1 MLINNRVISK
11 DDIAFSDLS
20 KVLCD
25 PHDGAQRFQIVAAED
40 ALYVGSDLPFNNRF
54 FLLGAKNAVPGSVS
68 VGFWNGTTF
77 AAAVDV
83 QDLTS
88 HGGVPFARSGLIRFD
103 LPRNDGWRKVYD
115 STDIPEIA
123 GLTVR
128 AQFWAKFTFS
138 AAFDF
143 ELKYVGFSFAKDSDL
158 RTYYPQLLN
167 EPIMKAFNNGVPLEN
182 WDAVQVVAAEEVI
195 EALRRE
201 QVIVSGNQVLDTE
214 HFKNAQCH
222 KLAEIVYGPGG
233 LRNAEMMELA
243 QERFNKAL
251 AKRIFNVDENKNGRL
266 DAFEKTESCIL
277 RRI

>member
-1 MLINNRVISK
+1 MLINNRVIYK
-11 DDIAFSDLS
+11 DNLAFSDLS

-40 ALYVGSDLPFNNRF
+40 AIYVGSDLPFNNRF
-54 FLLGAKNAVPGSVS
+54 FLLGAKNVTPGTVS
-68 VGFWNGTTF
+68 VAFWNGTTF

-88 HGGVPFARSGLIRFD
+88 VAGVPFARSGLIRFD

-115 STDIPEIA
+115 STEITEIS

-128 AQFWAKFTFS
+128 AQYWAKFTFS

-143 ELKYVGFSFAKDSDL
+143 ELKYLGFSFAKDTDL
-158 RTYYPQLLN
+158 KTYYPQLLQ
-167 EPIMKAFNNGVPLEN
+167 ESTMKSFNGGIPMQN

-195 EALRRE
+195 EALKRE
-201 QVIVSGNQVLDTE
+201 QVVISGNQVLDTE
-214 HFKNAQCH
+214 LFKNAQCH
-222 KLAEIVYGPGG
+222 KLAQIVYGPGG
-233 LRNAEMMELA
+233 LRNSETMELA
-243 QERFNKAL
+243 EDRFNRAI
-251 AKRIFNVDENKNGRL
+251 AKRVFNVDENKNGRL
-266 DAFEKTESCIL
+266 DSFEKTEACIL